1 MIRLHDYW
9 RSGASYRVRI
19 ALNLKGIPYESVPV
33 DLRSGEQNSAEY
45 RMLNPQELVPAL
57 ELEGKILTQSPAIL
71 EWLEERYPEPPL
83 LPADPDARAV
93 VRAMAALI
101 ACDIHPLNNLRVLS
115 ALRSEFA
122 ATDEQIQQWLARWT
136 MSGFDA
142 LETMAKVFGNG
153 FAFGDTPTLADCH
166 LVPQMYS
173 AERFGIDLTPY
184 PQLCAAAKRARA
196 LPAFDRASPVDAKK
210 VLTGDAG

>member
-33 DLRSGEQNSAEY
+33 DLRSGEQNGAEY
-45 RMLNPQELVPAL
+45 RMLNPQELVPTL

-71 EWLEERYPEPPL
+71 EWLEERYPEPRL
-83 LPADPDARAV
+83 LPVDPDARAV

-101 ACDIHPLNNLRVLS
+101 ACDIHPLNNLRVLN

-122 ATDEQIQQWLARWT
+122 ATDEQIQRWIARWIT
-136 MSGFDA
+136 SGFDA
-142 LETMAKVFGNG
+142 LETMVKVFGNG
-153 FAFGDTPTLADCH
+153 FAFGNTPTLADCH

-173 AERFGIDLTPY
+173 AQRFRIDLASY
-184 PQLCAAAKRARA
+184 PRLCAAAKRAHA
-196 LPAFDRASPVDAKK
+196 LPAFDRASPVDVKK
-210 VLTGDAG
+210 C

>member
-1 MIRLHDYW
+1 MIRLYDYW

-33 DLRSGEQNSAEY
+33 DLRSREQNGAEY

-71 EWLEERYPEPPL
+71 EWLEERYPEPRL

-101 ACDIHPLNNLRVLS
+101 ACDIHPLNNLRVLN

-122 ATDEQIQQWLARWT
+122 ATDEQIQQWMARWT
-136 MSGFDA
+136 MSGFGA
-142 LETMAKVFGNG
+142 LETMTKVFGKG

-196 LPAFDRASPVDAKK
+196 LPAFDRASPVDVKK
-210 VLTGDAG
+210 C